1 MKKIIL
7 ASQSPRRKELMNLAD
22 FDFDI
27 IPSNCEEIIT
37 EKEPCKVVEQL
48 SKQKALDVYNKIKN
62 TEEYSNNILVI
73 GADTIVSIDGQI
85 LGKPKSRE
93 ESYNMIKKLQGNSHE
108 VYTGV
113 TLIWKD
119 NELKVES
126 FYEKT
131 EVIFYPMTDE
141 EITALVNTGDGD
153 DKAGSYGIQGKCAKY
168 IKGIIGD
175 YNNVVGLPIARIYQE
190 INNFNIM

>member
-93 ESYNMIKKLQGNSHE
+93 ESYNMIKNS
-108 VYTGV
+108 
-113 TLIWKD
+113 
-119 NELKVES
+119 LK
-126 FYEKT
+126 
-131 EVIFYPMTDE
+131 
-141 EITALVNTGDGD
+141 
-153 DKAGSYGIQGKCAKY
+153 
-168 IKGIIGD
+168 
-175 YNNVVGLPIARIYQE
+175 
-190 INNFNIM
+190 NIR